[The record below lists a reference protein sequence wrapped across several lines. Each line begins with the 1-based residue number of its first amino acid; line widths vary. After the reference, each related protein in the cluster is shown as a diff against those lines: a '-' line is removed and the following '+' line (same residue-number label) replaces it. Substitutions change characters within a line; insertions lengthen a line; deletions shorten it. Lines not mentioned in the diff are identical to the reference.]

1 LPGLFELALNAHGG
15 LDRWRQVQSLD
26 VRISLT
32 GGLYRL
38 KGYPDGVPNTLMH
51 VETRRIAVDVSPWIG
66 MGTVGHFVPDRVWIT
81 DGERRVIDQRSDP
94 RASFAGH
101 TRETPWDQLHRL
113 YFTSYAVWNYLNTPF
128 LFTLPGFEVKEI
140 EPHQENGESWR
151 CLSVKFPPD
160 IPTHNG
166 FQAGGE
172 QTFFFNEKGLLQRLD
187 YVAVGPAAHYCFDHA
202 TFGGL
207 VFPTLRRVVSRPSS
221 GPRVNAPTSVLLQIT
236 DVVVND

>member
-1 LPGLFELALNAHGG
+1 MPDLFELALNAHGG

-81 DGERRVIDQRSDP
+81 DGERRVIDDRSDP

-113 YFTSYAVWNYLNTPF
+113 YFTSYAMWNYLNTPF
-128 LFTLPGFEVKEI
+128 LFTLPGFEVKERS
-140 EPHQENGESWR
+140 N
-151 CLSVKFPPD
+151 
-160 IPTHNG
+160 PTRKTAK
-166 FQAGGE
+166 AGDVCGSNSRL
-172 QTFFFNEKGLLQRLD
+172 TFLLTT
-187 YVAVGPAAHYCFDHA
+187 GSKPAANKRSSLMKRGFCSGSI
-202 TFGGL
+202 TWPS
-207 VFPTLRRVVSRPSS
+207 VQPPTIASITRPSEGLS
-221 GPRVNAPTSVLLQIT
+221 SPHFAGSSAGHHPGRA
-236 DVVVND
+236 

>member
-1 LPGLFELALNAHGG
+1 
-15 LDRWRQVQSLD
+15 
-26 VRISLT
+26 
-32 GGLYRL
+32 
-38 KGYPDGVPNTLMH
+38 
-51 VETRRIAVDVSPWIG
+51 

-113 YFTSYAVWNYLNTPF
+113 YFTSYAMWNYLNAPF

-140 EPHQENGESWR
+140 EPHQENGETWR
-151 CLSVKFPPD
+151 CLWVKFPPD

-172 QTFFFNEKGLLQRLD
+172 QHSSLMKRGFCSGSITWPSVQPPTIASITRPLEGCLPDTSPGRQ
-187 YVAVGPAAHYCFDHA
+187 PAPIRAARKRPDVCATSDH
-202 TFGGL
+202 
-207 VFPTLRRVVSRPSS
+207 
-221 GPRVNAPTSVLLQIT
+221 
-236 DVVVND
+236 